1 MTKEGIL
8 IDAQRKIDPY
18 IGFTYTDPAIFK
30 AMDEYAKQFGEE
42 LIGWLNDNDFKP
54 SSFKDNMQ
62 SDYVNNG
69 ERMHASDIVDLFIEQ
84 QNKDNEVVQKG
95 RENING

>member
-1 MTKEGIL
+1 MTKDEIFNKHSFS
-8 IDAQRKIDPY
+8 A
-18 IGFTYTDPAIFK
+18 IGAISPSKDFCLK
-30 AMDEYAKQFGEE
+30 AMDEHAKQFGEK

-69 ERMHASDIVDLFIEQ
+69 EKMHASEIVDLFIEQ
-84 QNKDNEVVQKG
+84 QNKE
-95 RENING
+95 